1 MQGELQEALAK
12 LWEDARPRLLARVEA
27 LEAAV
32 AEPGVGDVHE
42 RARIEAHTLI
52 GTLGSFGRVDLA
64 DTARAAEAG
73 LESGDHEAVARA
85 AAALRVGL
93 GPELNET

>member
-12 LWEDARPRLLARVEA
+12 LWEDARPRLRARVEV

-32 AEPGVGDVHE
+32 AAPGPGEAHE

-52 GTLGSFGRVDLA
+52 GTLGSFGHVELA
-64 DTARAAEAG
+64 DTARAAEDA
-73 LESGDHEAVARA
+73 LERGDQGALARA
-85 AAALRVGL
+85 AAVLRAALA
-93 GPELNET
+93 